1 MAQTQ
6 DILRIKH
13 NVSANILTFRR
24 WLTLTQRD
32 FIDTYLIGK
41 TGEPL
46 VSVSALSGIE
56 NGTQGNPLPLA
67 KSISEKLDVD
77 ANIFE
82 MEPDSFAKNVDFF
95 FNACV
100 SKIEQNSSSRN
111 VNAVGSL
118 VQELSDYLMDGMIN
132 GELKPGDKLP
142 SDRSLSTA
150 YGVGRSSI
158 REALKV
164 LSALGLINILPGNGT
179 FIASRHTDFFL
190 APLSWSLFVGQHDTA
205 HLLEMRSIIEAETAR
220 MAAQRADKESKE
232 KLASIYEQMQVA
244 YQSENFQ
251 AFLDS
256 DLDFHLAIA
265 NCSGNPVLYRL
276 LQTSR
281 RILTSISKGG
291 MGKISYLD
299 EIAAEHAAIY
309 EAIIAGNAPDAQKH
323 MQTHLDRA
331 RNRYRV

>member
-1 MAQTQ
+1 MEQAQ
-6 DILRIKH
+6 DIMQIKH
-13 NVSANILTFRR
+13 NVSSNILTFRR

-32 FIDTYLIGK
+32 FINTYLIDETGK
-41 TGEPL
+41 PL
-46 VSVSALSGIE
+46 VSVSTLSGIE
-56 NGTQGNPLPLA
+56 NGTQGNPLSLMKP
-67 KSISEKLDVD
+67 ISEKLDVD

-82 MEPDSFAKNVDFF
+82 MEPDSFARNVEFF
-95 FNACV
+95 FKACV
-100 SKIEQNSSSRN
+100 NKTDQSPSFRSINT
-111 VNAVGSL
+111 VGSL
-118 VQELSDYLMDGMIN
+118 VQEISDYLMDRMIS

-142 SDRSLSTA
+142 SDRSLSA
-150 YGVGRSSI
+150 DYNVGRSSI

-179 FIASRHTDFFL
+179 FIAAGHTDFFL

-205 HLLEMRSIIEAETAR
+205 HLLEMRSIIEAETAK
-220 MAAQRADKESKE
+220 MAAERADEESKE
-232 KLASIYEQMQVA
+232 KLAAIYDQMQAA
-244 YQSENFQ
+244 YRSENFQ

-265 NCSGNPVLYRL
+265 SCSGNPVLHRL

-291 MGKISYLD
+291 MGKIRYLD
-299 EIAAEHAAIY
+299 DIAAEHSAIY
-309 EAIIAGNAPDAQKH
+309 EAIINGKTSNAQSH
-323 MQTHLDRA
+323 MRTHLSRA